1 LELCPESVFSLL
13 YSHKQE
19 KERAHRQL
27 VAEELGEIENAKADL
42 EVWKFAEK
50 VQK

>member
-1 LELCPESVFSLL
+1 ML

-19 KERAHRQL
+19 KERALRKL
-27 VAEELGEIENAKADL
+27 ITEELGEIESAKADL
-42 EVWKFAEK
+42 QVWKFAEK